1 MWAALIPLIGTIVE
15 KVIPD
20 PQAAADAKLRVME
33 LAQKGELAVLDAEMR
48 LALGQ
53 IEVNKAEATTDMF
66 RGGWR
71 PATGWACVFGLV
83 YQFLIQPILPWLVA
97 ASGIGKETRWRLGR
111 TLLAS
116 LVGLA
121 TIHRVVQPDAF
132 VQRRLAPATAVCL
145 VFAQVVQRHHVPAT
159 AVAIPALAAVLVAT
173 HLQVPSPL

>member
-33 LAQKGELAVLDAEMR
+33 LAQRGELAVLDADLK

-71 PATGWACVFGLV
+71 PAVGWICVAGLA
-83 YQFLIQPILPWLVA
+83 YQFILQPVLPWVVA
-97 ASGIGKETRWRLGR
+97 LFGAQVPPLPAIDNESLMVLLTGMLGIGGLR
-111 TLLAS
+111 TFE
-116 LVGLA
+116 
-121 TIHRVVQPDAF
+121 RVKGKA
-132 VQRRLAPATAVCL
+132 
-145 VFAQVVQRHHVPAT
+145 
-159 AVAIPALAAVLVAT
+159 
-173 HLQVPSPL
+173 